1 MSAHDA
7 DAQGGCAGRM
17 HGADAR
23 RGEGVEYPLITVVVA
38 GGAAAGVT
46 LLKEATQAKTAL
58 LTASVTTVDNS

>member
-1 MSAHDA
+1 M
-7 DAQGGCAGRM
+7 R
-17 HGADAR
+17 GADAR

-46 LLKEATQAKTAL
+46 LLKEATQDKTAL